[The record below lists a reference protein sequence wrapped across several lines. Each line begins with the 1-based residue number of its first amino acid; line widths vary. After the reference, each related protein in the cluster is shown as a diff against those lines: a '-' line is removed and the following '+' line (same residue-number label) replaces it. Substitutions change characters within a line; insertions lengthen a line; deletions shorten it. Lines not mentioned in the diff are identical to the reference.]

1 MFAKLATTAAL
12 LAFATPALAVTVISN
27 APGAPDPG
35 APAGTTV
42 VADFSSPLAPGVTNT
57 TSGSV
62 VTVSGSMPGQYAQPA
77 PVSPLNAY
85 QAVQGNGVSTF
96 SFTNALGVF
105 SFYWGSI
112 DTYNKIEFLRG
123 DGTLVQTFT
132 GAAFAAP
139 ANGNQTASATNRRV
153 TFGFTG
159 AEAVKQVR
167 FSNSPQ
173 TNAFEFDTL
182 AIAAIPEPTTWAM
195 MILGFGL
202 IGGAMRSRKAV
213 TARLTYA

>member
-1 MFAKLATTAAL
+1 MFAKLVTTAAL
-12 LAFATPALAVTVISN
+12 LAFASPALAVTVISN

-42 VADFSSPLAPGVTNT
+42 VADFSSPLAAGVTNT

-62 VTVSGSMPGQYAQPA
+62 VTVSGTMSGQYAQPA

-85 QAVQGNGVSTF
+85 QAVQGNGISTF
-96 SFTNALGVF
+96 SFTKALGVF

-123 DGTLVQTFT
+123 DGSLVQTFT
-132 GAAFAAP
+132 GSAFAAP
-139 ANGNQTASATNRRV
+139 ANGNQSASATNRRV

-159 AEAVKQVR
+159 AEAVKKVR

-173 TNAFEFDTL
+173 TNAFEYDTL
-182 AIAAIPEPTTWAM
+182 AIAGIPEPTTWAM

-202 IGGAMRSRKAV
+202 IGGAMRSRKTV
-213 TARLTYA
+213 TTKVAYA